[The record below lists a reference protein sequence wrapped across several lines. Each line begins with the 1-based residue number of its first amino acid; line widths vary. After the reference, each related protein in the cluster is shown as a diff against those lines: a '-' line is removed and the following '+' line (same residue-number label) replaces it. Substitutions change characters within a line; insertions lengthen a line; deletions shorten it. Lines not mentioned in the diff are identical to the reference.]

1 MTYGIFR
8 TSGPSIIINTPRK
21 VSPKSEFG
29 LRKVGVS
36 CLQSQTFMPI
46 NSEGSE
52 MACFLYTMM
61 RFRGLPNI
69 NCWKGLC
76 AKHLRGVRCGLD
88 T

>member
-1 MTYGIFR
+1 MPYVILIFNLCCSHIDLSRRSMTYGISR
-8 TSGPSIIINTPRK
+8 TSGPSMIINTPRK

-52 MACFLYTMM
+52 MA
-61 RFRGLPNI
+61 
-69 NCWKGLC
+69 
-76 AKHLRGVRCGLD
+76 
-88 T
+88 